1 MPELPEVEHF
11 RRMLLPLVSG
21 SSSSSSNNNTSSSNN
36 ILRIKLLGQNHN
48 KKFLTPEEVIQL
60 NNAQLMCTK
69 IERRGKLMCMTLVP
83 IVVVNAAT
91 GTTATTA
98 TTTATKQ
105 QQQQQPEQ
113 EQERYLYV
121 HMGMTGRITT
131 PDRVACFGHIDS
143 QWVAPELYPPKFS
156 YLQFTNTTTGFTA
169 CFSDPRKF
177 GYVRLVTTKE
187 ELLGLAPDAMTE
199 TAIACSSSVDDGGGG
214 GSTNT
219 TAKTKD
225 AKDAVWSNRS
235 TGIKSLLLDQK
246 RIVSGI
252 GNWVADEVLYQTQI
266 HPNQNYLTVEESH
279 QVSASIHSVLE
290 TACTSSDTNSSYPK
304 EWLFHYRWGKGK
316 KKGSGGGGGI
326 SKDYHGR
333 AIKFIDAAG
342 RTSAIIPSLQV
353 LKKQNRGPT
362 KTTTKKR
369 KTATKVRVKSET
381 TSTDVAAPT
390 QDNDDDTVVDKMKIK
405 KEETEEATSP
415 PPPPLTMT
423 MTTRKKAIKKEEP
436 TEQGEDEQKQGTQ
449 KSLRNTK
456 EDNSN
461 NNEENQWILRGNDAA
476 NDNIGACDTII
487 ATNNYAV
494 DDDPIEEEN
503 EEERKKKR
511 KEDFENRRDD
521 ILSRIPDAVKGR
533 FGEICFAKFGKF
545 IGPVIILSP
554 YCVAP
559 GTVRENWLEMFNSVS
574 PLLLLLLF

>member
-21 SSSSSSNNNTSSSNN
+21 SSSSSNNSSSSSSSSSSNN

-98 TTTATKQ
+98 TTTTTKQ
-105 QQQQQPEQ
+105 QQQQQLEQ
-113 EQERYLYV
+113 EHERYLYV

-199 TAIACSSSVDDGGGG
+199 TAIACSSSSGGG

-362 KTTTKKR
+362 KTATKKK

-381 TSTDVAAPT
+381 TSTDVVAPT

-415 PPPPLTMT
+415 PPPLTMT

-436 TEQGEDEQKQGTQ
+436 TERGQDEQKQGTQ
-449 KSLRNTK
+449 KSALNTK

-461 NNEENQWILRGNDAA
+461 NNEDNQWILRGDDAV
-476 NDNIGACDTII
+476 NDNIGAGDTII

-574 PLLLLLLF
+574 PLLLF